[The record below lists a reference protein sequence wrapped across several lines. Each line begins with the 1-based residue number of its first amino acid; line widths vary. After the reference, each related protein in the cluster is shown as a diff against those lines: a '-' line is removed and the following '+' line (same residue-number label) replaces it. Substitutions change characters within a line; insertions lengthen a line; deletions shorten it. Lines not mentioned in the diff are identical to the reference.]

1 MVKSETGKII
11 IMLGIILC
19 VIGAIITIYGF
30 NALLSIDGPSGY
42 PFLFTMGIYVISG
55 GASVVTLGIII
66 YYVGDKDILCSKCGN
81 ILSEDIYV
89 CPSCNSKTPSYYH
102 QKVHCDRCFRKTRY
116 DKYGGRCK
124 YCGNEL
130 KLLF

>member
-1 MVKSETGKII
+1 MTITG
-11 IMLGIILC
+11 
-19 VIGAIITIYGF
+19 F
-30 NALLSIDGPSGY
+30 SALLSMDSPTAN
-42 PFLFTMGIYVISG
+42 PFMLTLGIYVISG

-66 YYVGDKDILCSKCGN
+66 YYVGDKDITCLKCGN
-81 ILSEDIYV
+81 KFSEDIYV
-89 CPSCNSKTPSYYH
+89 CPSCNSKTPGYYH

-130 KLLF
+130 RLPF